1 VLNGN
6 RQVSWSNVLRRGYSN
21 TPGRKV
27 DENELSHEVI
37 GAAIEVHRVLG
48 PGMLEFMYEEALV
61 IELEDRGL
69 NVVRQAEVEVSY
81 KSRRLGNK
89 LRLDML
95 VDGIVIVE
103 IKSVEKILPVH
114 EAQLLTYL
122 RLAEKKLGLLINF
135 NTVVLRNSIKRIV
148 NNL

>member
-1 VLNGN
+1 MN
-6 RQVSWSNVLRRGYSN
+6 
-21 TPGRKV
+21 
-27 DENELSHEVI
+27 ENELSHEVI
-37 GAAIEVHRVLG
+37 GAAIEVHKVLG
-48 PGMLEFMYEEALV
+48 PGMLEFIYEEALV

-81 KSRRLGNK
+81 KNRHLENK

-103 IKSVEKILPVH
+103 IKSVEKILPVY

-135 NTVVLRNSIKRIV
+135 NAVVLRNSIKRIV

>member
-1 VLNGN
+1 
-6 RQVSWSNVLRRGYSN
+6 
-21 TPGRKV
+21 
-27 DENELSHEVI
+27 
-37 GAAIEVHRVLG
+37 
-48 PGMLEFMYEEALV
+48 MLEFIYEEALL
-61 IELEDRGL
+61 IELEARGL

-81 KSRRLGNK
+81 KGRRLENK

-95 VDGIVIVE
+95 VDGSVIVE
-103 IKSVEKILPVH
+103 IKSVERVLPVH

-135 NTVVLRNSIKRIV
+135 NTVVLRNSIKRVV

>member
-1 VLNGN
+1 MI
-6 RQVSWSNVLRRGYSN
+6 QRGYSN
-21 TPGRKV
+21 TSGRKV

-48 PGMLEFMYEEALV
+48 PGMLEFIYEEALV

-69 NVVRQAEVEVSY
+69 NIVRQAEVEVSY
-81 KSRRLGNK
+81 KKRRLENK

-103 IKSVEKILPVH
+103 IKSIEKILPVH

>member
-1 VLNGN
+1 M
-6 RQVSWSNVLRRGYSN
+6 
-21 TPGRKV
+21 
-27 DENELSHEVI
+27 DENEVSHEVI

-48 PGMLEFMYEEALV
+48 PGMLEFIYEEALV

-81 KSRRLGNK
+81 KNRRLENK

-103 IKSVEKILPVH
+103 IKSIEKILPVH

>member
-1 VLNGN
+1 M
-6 RQVSWSNVLRRGYSN
+6 
-21 TPGRKV
+21 
-27 DENELSHEVI
+27 DENELSHEAV

-48 PGMLEFMYEEALV
+48 PGMLEFIYEEALV

-81 KSRRLGNK
+81 KNRRLENK

-95 VDGIVIVE
+95 VEGLVIVE
-103 IKSVEKILPVH
+103 IKSIETILPVH

-122 RLAEKKLGLLINF
+122 RLTEKKLGLLINF

-148 NNL
+148 DNL

>member
-1 VLNGN
+1 MI
-6 RQVSWSNVLRRGYSN
+6 QRGYSN
-21 TPGRKV
+21 TSGRKV

-48 PGMLEFMYEEALV
+48 PGMLEFIDEEALV
-61 IELEDRGL
+61 IESEDRGL
-69 NVVRQAEVEVSY
+69 NILRQAEVEVSY
-81 KSRRLGNK
+81 KKRRLENK

-103 IKSVEKILPVH
+103 IKSIEKILPVH

>member
-1 VLNGN
+1 MI
-6 RQVSWSNVLRRGYSN
+6 QRGYSN
-21 TPGRKV
+21 TSGRKV

-48 PGMLEFMYEEALV
+48 PGMLEFIYEEALV

-69 NVVRQAEVEVSY
+69 NIVRQVEVEVSY
-81 KSRRLGNK
+81 KKRRLENK

-103 IKSVEKILPVH
+103 IKSIEKILPVH

-135 NTVVLRNSIKRIV
+135 NAVVLRNSIKRIV

>member
-1 VLNGN
+1 
-6 RQVSWSNVLRRGYSN
+6 
-21 TPGRKV
+21 
-27 DENELSHEVI
+27 
-37 GAAIEVHRVLG
+37 
-48 PGMLEFMYEEALV
+48 MLEFIYEEALV

-81 KSRRLGNK
+81 KSRRLENK

-103 IKSVEKILPVH
+103 IKSIEKILAVH

>member
-1 VLNGN
+1 
-6 RQVSWSNVLRRGYSN
+6 
-21 TPGRKV
+21 V
-27 DENELSHEVI
+27 DENALSHEII

-48 PGMLEFMYEEALV
+48 PGMLEFIYEEALL
-61 IELEDRGL
+61 IELEARGL

-81 KSRRLGNK
+81 KGRRLENK

-95 VDGIVIVE
+95 VDGSVIVE
-103 IKSVEKILPVH
+103 IKSVERVLPVH

-135 NTVVLRNSIKRIV
+135 NTVVLRNSIKRVV

>member
-1 VLNGN
+1 MGIAKFH
-6 RQVSWSNVLRRGYSN
+6 GYSN
-21 TPGRKV
+21 TSGRKV

-48 PGMLEFMYEEALV
+48 PGMLEFIYEEALV
-61 IELEDRGL
+61 IELEARRL
-69 NVVRQAEVEVSY
+69 NVVRQAEVDVSY
-81 KSRRLGNK
+81 KGKRLENK

-95 VDGIVIVE
+95 VDGRVIVE
-103 IKSVEKILPVH
+103 IKSVERVLPVH

-135 NTVVLRNSIKRIV
+135 NTVVLRNSIRRVV